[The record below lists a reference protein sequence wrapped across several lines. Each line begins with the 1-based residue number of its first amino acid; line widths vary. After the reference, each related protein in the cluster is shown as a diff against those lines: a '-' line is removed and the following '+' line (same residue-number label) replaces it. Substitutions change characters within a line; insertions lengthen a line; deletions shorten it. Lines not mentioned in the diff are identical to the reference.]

1 MHEGIY
7 LWCLGPQFE
16 TPAEVRMCRNLG
28 ADAVGMSTVPETI
41 LARRA
46 GMKVI
51 ALSLMTNMA
60 AGLSRETISHTQTLE
75 QAGRVR
81 DTASRLLAD
90 VIEEIAP

>member
-1 MHEGIY
+1 
-7 LWCLGPQFE
+7 
-16 TPAEVRMCRNLG
+16 
-28 ADAVGMSTVPETI
+28 
-41 LARRA
+41 
-46 GMKVI
+46 MKVI